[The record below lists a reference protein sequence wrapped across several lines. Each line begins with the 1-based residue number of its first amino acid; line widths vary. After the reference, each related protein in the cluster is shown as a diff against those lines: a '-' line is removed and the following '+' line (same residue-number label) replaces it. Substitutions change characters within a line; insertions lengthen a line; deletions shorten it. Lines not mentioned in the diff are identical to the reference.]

1 MVIGL
6 DTGFFIA
13 LMHKEKEALRLWNDL
28 SLSDIPPVVSILT
41 IGELL
46 YVSFRLNQPDLG
58 KQLAESIFIAANVVP
73 VEREIVEKAAGLKA
87 SSGIPY
93 VDSLILATFL
103 ISGCKEIHTTDKNHF
118 SRVNTKGVKLF
129 FHYLKKV

>member
-28 SLSDIPPVVSILT
+28 SLSDIPPVVSMLT

-46 YVSFRLNQPDLG
+46 YISFRLNKSDLG
-58 KQLAESIFIAANVVP
+58 KQLAENIFIAANVVP
-73 VEREIVEKAAGLKA
+73 VEREIVEKAAQ
-87 SSGIPY
+87 IF
-93 VDSLILATFL
+93 ILAQQL
-103 ISGCKEIHTTDKNHF
+103 GG
-118 SRVNTKGVKLF
+118 GVILPPEDIAIMRNFYLAKYRKLQEG
-129 FHYLKKV
+129 

>member
-6 DTGFFIA
+6 DTGFFVA
-13 LMHKEKEALRLWNDL
+13 LMNKEKEAVRFWNDL
-28 SLSDIPPVVSILT
+28 SLSDIPPVVSMLT

-46 YVSFRLNQPDLG
+46 YISFRLNQPDLG
-58 KQLAESIFIAANVVP
+58 KQLAENIFIAANVVP

-118 SRVNTKGVKLF
+118 SRVNTKGVKLV
-129 FHYLKKV
+129 FHYFKKG